1 MDVLLSY
8 LFLFLVQCGLMAL
21 QIVGAF
27 LLMLSAALFIR
38 RFAIARKCRAD
49 GHFPKAT
56 PVAPYMLG
64 GIGICLLFPTSASL
78 FIGRESGLFEAWAI

>member
-1 MDVLLSY
+1 MGVLLSY
-8 LFLFLVQCGLMAL
+8 LVLFLIEFGLMVL

-38 RFAIARKCRAD
+38 RFAIARKRRPD

-56 PVAPYMLG
+56 PVAPYVLG
-64 GIGICLLFPTSASL
+64 GIGICLLVPTSAAL
-78 FIGRESGLFEAWAI
+78 FIGKKLGVFETWAI